1 MSQPRIVIYGVGA
14 MGSLI
19 SRMILEKGGEIVG
32 AIGRSPEKVGRDLG
46 AVAEL
51 GRETGIVLS
60 DDADRVL
67 AETSPDIVVLTVASY
82 MDDNADH
89 VRRCVKAGAN
99 VITLSEELL
108 CSWDTSPAETA
119 ALDALAREHGVT
131 ISATGHQD
139 GYWVSLIGAFMGT
152 AHAIDEVRGQASWN
166 VDDFG
171 PELARDQQVGTT
183 AEEFEAWNAS
193 GLERPPTFGRTS
205 LHALARLSGLTI
217 ASSTTTTRPAIADA
231 ALHCSALDMTVE
243 AGNVIGFTDI
253 DSVETVEG
261 ITLVLEM
268 TGKVYAPGEAD
279 HNTWTITG
287 EPTLTLVNDTLPT
300 HLTTCSTLVN
310 RIPDVIAAPPGYCT
324 PDQLPML
331 RHRARDLAS

>member
-19 SRMILEKGGEIVG
+19 ARMILDKNGEIVG

-46 AVAEL
+46 DVAEL
-51 GRETGIVLS
+51 GRETGVVLS
-60 DDADRVL
+60 ADAEQVL
-67 AETSPDIVVLTVASY
+67 EETRPDIVVLTVASY
-82 MDDNADH
+82 MDDNAEH
-89 VRRCVKAGAN
+89 VRRCVEAGAN

-119 ALDALAREHGVT
+119 ALDTLAREHGVT
-131 ISATGHQD
+131 IAATGHQD

-152 AHAIDEVRGQASWN
+152 AHRIDEVRGQASWN

-171 PELARDQQVGTT
+171 PELARDQQVGSTVE
-183 AEEFEAWNAS
+183 AFETWNAS
-193 GLERPPTFGRTS
+193 GVERPPTFGRTS

-217 ASSTTTTRPAIADA
+217 TASETTTRPALCEAP
-231 ALHCSALDMTVE
+231 LHCSALDLTVE
-243 AGNVIGFTDI
+243 SGGVIGFTDI
-253 DSVETVEG
+253 DTVTTEEG
-261 ITLVLEM
+261 VTLVLEM

>member
-1 MSQPRIVIYGVGA
+1 MEQPRIVIYGVGA

-19 SRMILEKGGEIVG
+19 ARMILEKDGEIVG

-46 AVAEL
+46 DVAEL
-51 GRETGIVLS
+51 GRETGVILGG
-60 DDADRVL
+60 DADQVL
-67 AETSPDIVVLTVASY
+67 AETKPDIVVLTVASY
-82 MDDNADH
+82 MEDNEPH
-89 VRRCVKAGAN
+89 VRRCLEAGAN

-119 ALDALAREHGVT
+119 ALNALARDKGVT
-131 ISATGHQD
+131 LTATGHQD

-152 AHAIDEVRGQASWN
+152 AHTIDEVRGEASWN

-171 PELARDQQVGTT
+171 PELARDQQVGKTV
-183 AEEFEAWNAS
+183 AEFDEWNTS
-193 GLERPPTFGRTS
+193 GEERPPTFGRTS
-205 LHALARLSGLTI
+205 LQALARLAGLTM
-217 ASSTTTTRPAIADA
+217 ASATTETKPTITDVPLECK
-231 ALHCSALDMTVE
+231 ALEMTVE
-243 AGNVIGFTDI
+243 PGHVIGFTDV
-253 DSVETVEG
+253 DTVTTEEG
-261 ITLVLEM
+261 VTLVLEM

-310 RIPDVIAAPPGYCT
+310 RIPDVIAAEPGYRT
-324 PDQLPML
+324 LDQLPML
-331 RHRARDLAS
+331 RHRARSLAS

>member
-1 MSQPRIVIYGVGA
+1 MEQPRIVIYGVGA

-19 SRMILEKGGEIVG
+19 ARMILEKDGEIVG

-46 AVAEL
+46 DIAEL
-51 GRETGIVLS
+51 GRETGVILGG
-60 DDADRVL
+60 DADAVL
-67 AETSPDIVVLTVASY
+67 AETKPDLVVLTVASY
-82 MDDNADH
+82 MEDNEPH
-89 VRRCVKAGAN
+89 VRRCLEAGAN

-119 ALDALAREHGVT
+119 ALDALARDKGVT
-131 ISATGHQD
+131 LTATGHQD

-152 AHAIDEVRGQASWN
+152 AHTIDEVRGEASWN

-183 AEEFEAWNAS
+183 VAEFDAWNSS
-193 GLERPPTFGRTS
+193 GAERPPTFGRTS
-205 LHALARLSGLTI
+205 LHALARLAGLTI
-217 ASSTTTTRPAIADA
+217 ATSTTETKPTVTETPLECK
-231 ALHCSALDMTVE
+231 ALEITVE
-243 AGNVIGFTDI
+243 PGHVIGFTDI
-253 DSVETVEG
+253 DTVTTEEG
-261 ITLVLEM
+261 VTLVLEM
-268 TGKVYAPGEAD
+268 TGKVYAPGESD

-310 RIPDVIAAPPGYCT
+310 RIPDVIAADPGYQT
-324 PDQLPML
+324 LDRLPML
-331 RHRARDLAS
+331 RHRARSLAV

>member
-1 MSQPRIVIYGVGA
+1 MSKPRIVIYGVGA

-19 SRMILEKGGEIVG
+19 ARMILEKDGEIVG

-46 AVAEL
+46 DVAEL
-51 GRETGIVLS
+51 GRETGVILGG
-60 DDADRVL
+60 DAEQVL
-67 AETSPDIVVLTVASY
+67 AETNPDLVVLTVASY
-82 MDDNADH
+82 MEDNEEH
-89 VRRCVKAGAN
+89 VRRCVEAGAN

-119 ALDALAREHGVT
+119 ALDALAKDRGVT
-131 ISATGHQD
+131 ITATGHQD

-152 AHAIDEVRGQASWN
+152 AHKIDEVRGEASWN

-171 PELARDQQVGTT
+171 PELARDQQVGTSV
-183 AEEFEAWNAS
+183 AEFDAWNAS
-193 GLERPPTFGRTS
+193 GAERPPTFGRTS
-205 LHALARLSGLTI
+205 LHALARLAGLTI
-217 ASSTTTTRPAIADA
+217 ASSTTETKPAVAEGPLECK
-231 ALHCSALDMTVE
+231 ALEMTVE
-243 AGNVIGFTDI
+243 PGQVIGFTDI
-253 DSVETVEG
+253 DTVTTEEG
-261 ITLVLEM
+261 VTLVLEM

-310 RIPDVIAAPPGYCT
+310 RIPDVIAAEPGYRT
-324 PDQLPML
+324 LDHLPML
-331 RHRARDLAS
+331 RHRARSLAS